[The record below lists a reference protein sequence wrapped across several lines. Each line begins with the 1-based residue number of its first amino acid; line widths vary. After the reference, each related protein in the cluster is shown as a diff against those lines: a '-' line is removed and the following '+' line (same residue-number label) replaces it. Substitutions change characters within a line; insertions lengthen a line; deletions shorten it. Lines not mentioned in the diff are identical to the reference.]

1 MSVAVD
7 TPPTSF
13 DLDRRTGWPEELRF
27 LLAQYPRA
35 VWAEH
40 VNLGDTARFWLQI
53 HQGFRDIGGGL
64 EAKATEFR
72 EGLIKPEDFRRW
84 MAPRLQ
90 TLLTHLDGHHRIED
104 FHFFP
109 VFSAAE
115 PRLATGFEVLESDH
129 HAIHDAMNATVL
141 SANALLTASA
151 TDNDALRRTADAY
164 ARTHDALLKRLD
176 RHLLDEEDLIIP
188 LILDRTEGKLGM

>member
-1 MSVAVD
+1 MD
-7 TPPTSF
+7 TPLPNF
-13 DLDRRTGWPEELRF
+13 DLDTRAGWPAALRF
-27 LLAQYPRA
+27 LLDQYPRE
-35 VWAEH
+35 VWAAH
-40 VNLGDTARFWLQI
+40 VNLGDTAKFWLQI

-72 EGLIKPEDFRRW
+72 EGLIKPDEFRRW
-84 MAPRLQ
+84 LAPRLQ

-115 PRLATGFEVLESDH
+115 PRLATGFEVLERDH
-129 HAIHDAMNATVL
+129 GAIHQAMDETVDR
-141 SANALLTASA
+141 ANALLAASA
-151 TDNDALRRTADAY
+151 TDDDAMRRAADAY
-164 ARTHDALLKRLD
+164 AQSHDPLLRRLN

-188 LILDRTEGKLGM
+188 LILERTEGKLGM